1 MKYLKSFSEDI
12 HIHIDVAS
20 IPYQAMRSTSVV
32 SAQQDSLTPNWA
44 EQTGNKLFQWLEHS
58 LWEIF
63 DCRHPEI
70 IKYFSVMYLVN
81 CYVWH

>member
-32 SAQQDSLTPNWA
+32 SAQQDSLTP
-44 EQTGNKLFQWLEHS
+44 S
-58 LWEIF
+58 
-63 DCRHPEI
+63 
-70 IKYFSVMYLVN
+70 
-81 CYVWH
+81 